1 MSPEVHDT
9 ISGPEPMVSKD
20 HWDQSWQRMNLPR
33 INDSKLLTQYHE
45 IFTTYL
51 NGRKERP
58 DYLEIGCAA
67 SAWMPYFHKY
77 QGCNVFGFDYSAGG
91 VELARRNLEL
101 QGISGQVVIGDLLT
115 QDRIFD
121 RQFDVVASYGFVEHF
136 RRPDEIIKKMSS
148 YLKSNGLFI
157 TGIPNLNGIFGDV
170 LRCFRRDLFQIH
182 NPMSLESLIEHHK
195 NAGLIPCPDSSY
207 IGGLDLKMLASA
219 IVRDNWPR
227 LVRAGIATTI
237 HHLNRLAYFM
247 TRELRTK
254 SIRGYLAPDVLV
266 ICTKP

>member
-1 MSPEVHDT
+1 MSAEVRGAR
-9 ISGPEPMVSKD
+9 SGPEPMVSKD
-20 HWDQSWQRMNLPR
+20 HWDQSWQRMDLPR
-33 INDSKLLTQYHE
+33 INDSELLTQYHE
-45 IFTTYL
+45 LFTACL
-51 NGRKERP
+51 NGRKERA

-77 QGCNVFGFDYSAGG
+77 QSCNVFGFDYSAGG

-101 QGISGQVVIGDLLT
+101 QGIAGQVVIGDLLT

-136 RRPDEIIKKMSS
+136 RRPDEIIKRMSR

-170 LRCFRRDLFQIH
+170 LRCFRKDLFAIH
-182 NPMSLESLIEHHK
+182 NPMSLESLIEHHES
-195 NAGLIPCPDSSY
+195 AGLTPCPHSTY
-207 IGGLDLKMLASA
+207 IGGLDLKMLASP
-219 IVRDNWPR
+219 IVRQNWPG
-227 LVRAGIATTI
+227 LVRAGIATTV
-237 HHLNRLAYFM
+237 HHSNRLAYVM
-247 TRELRTK
+247 TRKLRSK
-254 SIRGYLAPDVLV
+254 SIREYLAPDVLV